1 MFYAPIILI
10 PHLHNVYDSSQAPQ
24 SHVLTDQVRPD
35 QGGHGEVPHKS
46 APGDVPR
53 DTGHWSPD
61 GRSSGVVTTEADDWS
76 QGINCLVQQTECRR

>member
-46 APGDVPR
+46 APGDVPMH
-53 DTGHWSPD
+53 TGHRALVPRWPQLC
-61 GRSSGVVTTEADDWS
+61 VVTTEADDES
-76 QGINCLVQQTECRR
+76 GN

>member
-46 APGDVPR
+46 AQGGSQAHRAPG
-53 DTGHWSPD
+53 TGPQM
-61 GRSSGVVTTEADDWS
+61 AAA
-76 QGINCLVQQTECRR
+76 LRRHN

>member
-46 APGDVPR
+46 APGDVPSH
-53 DTGHWSPD
+53 TGHWSPD
-61 GRSSGVVTTEADDWS
+61 GRSSASS
-76 QGINCLVQQTECRR
+76 QLKQMTWVRELIA